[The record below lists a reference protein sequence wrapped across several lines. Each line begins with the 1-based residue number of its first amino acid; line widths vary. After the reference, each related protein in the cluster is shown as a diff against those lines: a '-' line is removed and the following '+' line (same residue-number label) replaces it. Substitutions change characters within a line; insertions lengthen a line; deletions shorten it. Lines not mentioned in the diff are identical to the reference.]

1 MESISK
7 ALVLA
12 IQYLG
17 SERNDEDFTEDD
29 DLKVVEDMAAIIQG
43 ASENEK
49 LTLIR
54 VARELGLNEWA
65 SNIGIE

>member
-43 ASENEK
+43 ASENER